1 MGALF
6 MWQHGGQGYST
17 RLGEYL
23 LPYVDRLE
31 YLGEFPGG
39 MSPPAPTYLPE
50 GESHEL
56 LRRRISG
63 LLMRAC
69 AEEPRQPVKA
79 EDIYLYQT
87 GMAGIAHFHESAIR
101 ARPFPTVVFG
111 AIFHSS
117 YHCFEESPVGL
128 KHYGKCDEK
137 DLDDF
142 EKYLRGGGKCGY
154 VFTEF
159 PSNPILT
166 SVNITRLRKLVSHMP
181 PPPWGGKQW
190 AEG

>member
-1 MGALF
+1 

-39 MSPPAPTYLPE
+39 NTPPQPTYLPE

-56 LRRRISG
+56 LRKRISG

-69 AEEPRQPVKA
+69 AVEPRQPVKA

-101 ARPFPTVVFG
+101 ARPFPAVVFG

-117 YHCFEESPVGL
+117 YHCLEESPVGL
-128 KHYGKCDEK
+128 KHYGKCDER

-142 EKYLRGGGKCGY
+142 EKYLRSGGKCSY

-159 PSNPILT
+159 PSNPILA
-166 SVNITRLRKLVSHMP
+166 SVDITRLRKLVSHAFP
-181 PPPWGGKQW
+181 GR
-190 AEG
+190 